1 MQFNTYSTLVNV
13 GKSLAGA
20 AGVADTCTAGAEGCC
35 FGAEVQDAR
44 RAEARIKIKIGFS
57 FMVLG
62 FPENFA
68 FIGFAFPCNTVDFTV
83 QVIG

>member
-1 MQFNTYSTLVNV
+1 MQLNTYSTLVNV

-20 AGVADTCTAGAEGCC
+20 AGVADVCTDGEACC
-35 FGAEVQDAR
+35 FGAEAQAAR
-44 RAEARIKIKIGFS
+44 KAEARINIKIGFS